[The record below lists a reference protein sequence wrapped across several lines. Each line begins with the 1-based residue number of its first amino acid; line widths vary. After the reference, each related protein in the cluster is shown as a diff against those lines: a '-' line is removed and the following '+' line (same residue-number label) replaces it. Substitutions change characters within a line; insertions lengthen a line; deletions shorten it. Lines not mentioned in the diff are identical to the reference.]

1 MLLAAEPKEFL
12 VHLKNIL
19 MSVEE
24 PELKDPSVRPKNLS
38 DTEFKKLKES
48 EGERVLLKQSLI
60 ILIGNLCC
68 ET

>member
-19 MSVEE
+19 TSVEE
-24 PELKDPSVRPKNLS
+24 PELKEPSVRPKNLS
-38 DTEFKKLKES
+38 DAEFKKLKES

-60 ILIGNLCC
+60 IFIGNLCC

>member
-12 VHLKNIL
+12 VHLKKIL

-60 ILIGNLCC
+60 IFIGNLCC

>member
-24 PELKDPSVRPKNLS
+24 PELKDSSVRPKNLS
-38 DTEFKKLKES
+38 EAEFKKLKES

-60 ILIGNLCC
+60 IFIGNLCC